1 MFERFVA
8 AYPSD
13 GSVASPPIK
22 IEPLK
27 QVSGLAELVTLG
39 AGCSFG
45 DGVLRVF
52 TEDQARRSQSLVN
65 AMFPERAPRIRPFA
79 QDWQGRQYVL
89 DLHRSCIVLLIEPG
103 SGSVFSL
110 DEAIPELFDQCM
122 IDEPDVF
129 LAMDL
134 FRPWRD
140 LHSEAV
146 PVGKCVG
153 FKQPL
158 FLNGENTVD
167 NLEVIDEDV
176 YWSIHG
182 QLWAQA
188 KDLPPGTSIG
198 SVQIS

>member
-13 GSVASPPIK
+13 GGVVSPPVN

-27 QVSGLAELVTLG
+27 QVQGLAELVALA

-45 DGVLRVF
+45 GGVVRVF
-52 TEDQARRSQSLVN
+52 TEDQARRAQGLVN

-89 DLHRSCIVLLIEPG
+89 DLHRNCMVLLIEPG
-103 SGSVFSL
+103 SGQVYSL
-110 DEAIPELFDQCM
+110 DETIPELFDQSM
-122 IDEPDVF
+122 VDEPDVF

-134 FRPWRD
+134 FRPWLE
-140 LHSEAV
+140 LHPEIV
-146 PVGKCVG
+146 PIGKCVG

-158 FLNGENTVD
+158 FLNGTNTVD

-182 QLWAQA
+182 QLWAQT